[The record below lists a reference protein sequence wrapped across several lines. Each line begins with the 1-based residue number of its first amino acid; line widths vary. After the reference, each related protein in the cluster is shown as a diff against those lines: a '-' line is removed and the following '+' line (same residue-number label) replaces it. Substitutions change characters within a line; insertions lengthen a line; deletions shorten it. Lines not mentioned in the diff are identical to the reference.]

1 MLDKWETGNVDILR
15 KRCTLK
21 KDIDIDNKKK
31 KNKKYYLNKSE
42 YTKR

>member
-1 MLDKWETGNVDILR
+1 MLDKWETGSVNILR

-21 KDIDIDNKKK
+21 KDIDINNKK
-31 KNKKYYLNKSE
+31 KNKKYFLNKSE